1 MWLQNKKR
9 MLKSMTGFGK
19 AVSESS
25 SLTVTVEVKSLN
37 SKFTDIYCRIPKSLS
52 FREIEIRNLLT
63 QALERGKIEFNLT
76 TNYSDVA
83 SSGTSINRPLVNA
96 YMKDLK
102 ESSESFGG
110 NDPIELFKIALTLP
124 NAFNTEVTSEEQAQA
139 EWQQILK
146 TINDAI
152 SECTN
157 FRLREGAIV
166 SDKFLEYIDK
176 IGTLLTEGEIQDKT
190 RIPAVRERLRK
201 SVIELL
207 GDEELDKNRFEQEL
221 IYYIEKYDISE
232 EKVRLRTHLNYFKD
246 VLKEGNGKKLN
257 FLSQEIGREINT
269 IGSKANDVVLQRIV
283 VNMKDEL
290 EKIKEQTSNVL

>member
-1 MWLQNKKR
+1 

-19 AVSESS
+19 SVSESR
-25 SLTVTVEVKSLN
+25 SLTVTAEVKSLN

-76 TNYSDVA
+76 TNYTDVA

-96 YMKDLK
+96 YMKDLIASA
-102 ESSESFGG
+102 EGFAAH
-110 NDPIELFKIALTLP
+110 DPVELFKIALTLP
-124 NAFNTEVTSEEQAQA
+124 NAFNTEVASEEQAVA

-146 TINDAI
+146 TVNDAI
-152 SECTN
+152 AECTN

-166 SDKFLEYIDK
+166 SGKFLEYIDK
-176 IGTLLTEGEIQDKT
+176 IGELLTDAEIQDKT
-190 RIPAVRERLRK
+190 RIPAVRERLKK
-201 SVIELL
+201 SVTDLM
-207 GDEELDKNRFEQEL
+207 GDEEFDKNRFEQEL

-269 IGSKANDVVLQRIV
+269 IGSKANDVILQRIV

>member
-1 MWLQNKKR
+1 

-19 AVSESS
+19 SVSESN
-25 SLTVTVEVKSLN
+25 SLTVTAEVKSLN

-63 QALERGKIEFNLT
+63 QSLERGKIEFNLT
-76 TNYSDVA
+76 TNYTDVA

-96 YMKDLK
+96 YMQDLI
-102 ESSESFGG
+102 ESSEDFAA
-110 NDPIELFKIALTLP
+110 NDPVELFKIALTLP
-124 NAFNTEVTSEEQAQA
+124 NAFNTEVASEEQAEA

-146 TINDAI
+146 AVNQAI
-152 SECTN
+152 AECTK

-166 SDKFLEYIDK
+166 SAKFVEYIDK
-176 IGTLLTEGEIQDKT
+176 IAELLNDVEAQDKN

-201 SVIELL
+201 SVSELMN
-207 GDEELDKNRFEQEL
+207 DEEFDKNRFEQEL

-232 EKVRLRTHLNYFKD
+232 EKVRLRTHLTYFKE

-269 IGSKANDVVLQRIV
+269 IGSKANDVILQRIV

>member
-1 MWLQNKKR
+1 

-19 AVSESS
+19 SVSESS
-25 SLTVTVEVKSLN
+25 SLTVTAEVKSLN

-124 NAFNTEVTSEEQAQA
+124 NAFNTEVASEEQAMA

-146 TINDAI
+146 TVTDAI
-152 SECTN
+152 AECTK

-166 SDKFLEYIDK
+166 SDKFVEYIDK
-176 IGTLLTEGEIQDKT
+176 IGELLTEAEAQDKT
-190 RIPAVRERLRK
+190 RIPAVRERLKK
-201 SVIELL
+201 SVMELM
-207 GDEELDKNRFEQEL
+207 GDEEFDKNRFEQEL

>member
-1 MWLQNKKR
+1 
-9 MLKSMTGFGK
+9 MTGFGK
-19 AVSESS
+19 SVSESS
-25 SLTVTVEVKSLN
+25 SLTVTAEVKSLN

-83 SSGTSINRPLVNA
+83 SSGTSVNRPLVNA
-96 YMKDLK
+96 YMEDLI
-102 ESSESFGG
+102 ESSEGFSA
-110 NDPIELFKIALTLP
+110 DDRTELFKIALTLP
-124 NAFNTEVTSEEQAQA
+124 NAFNTEVATEEQAQA

-146 TINDAI
+146 TVNDAI
-152 SECTN
+152 AECTK
-157 FRLREGAIV
+157 FRLREGSIV
-166 SDKFLEYIDK
+166 SDKFVEYIDK
-176 IGTLLTEGEIQDKT
+176 IGELLTEAETQDKT

-201 SVIELL
+201 SVMELM
-207 GDEELDKNRFEQEL
+207 GDEEFDKNRFEQEL
-221 IYYIEKYDISE
+221 IYYIKYDISE

-269 IGSKANDVVLQRIV
+269 IGSKANDVILQRIV

>member
-1 MWLQNKKR
+1 

-19 AVSESS
+19 SVSESS
-25 SLTVTVEVKSLN
+25 SLTVTAEVKSLN

-96 YMKDLK
+96 YMKDLQ
-102 ESSESFGG
+102 ESAKGFYADG
-110 NDPIELFKIALTLP
+110 DPVELFKIALTLP
-124 NAFNTEVTSEEQAQA
+124 NAFNTEVASEEQAIA

-146 TINDAI
+146 TVNDAI
-152 SECTN
+152 AECTK
-157 FRLREGAIV
+157 FRLREGSIV
-166 SDKFLEYIDK
+166 SDKFVEYIDK
-176 IGTLLTEGEIQDKT
+176 IGELLTEAEVQDKT

-201 SVIELL
+201 SVMELI
-207 GDEELDKNRFEQEL
+207 GDEEFDKNRFEQEL

-269 IGSKANDVVLQRIV
+269 IGSKANDVILQRIV

>member
-1 MWLQNKKR
+1 MVANTKNR

-19 AVSESS
+19 SVSESS
-25 SLTVTVEVKSLN
+25 SLTVTAEVKSLN

-102 ESSESFGG
+102 ESSEGFGG

-124 NAFNTEVTSEEQAQA
+124 NAFNTEVASEEQAIA

-146 TINDAI
+146 TVNDAI
-152 SECTN
+152 AECTK
-157 FRLREGAIV
+157 FRLREGSIV
-166 SDKFLEYIDK
+166 SDKFVEYIDK
-176 IGTLLTEGEIQDKT
+176 IGELLTEAEAQDKT

-201 SVIELL
+201 SVMELM
-207 GDEELDKNRFEQEL
+207 GDEEFDKNRFEQEL

-269 IGSKANDVVLQRIV
+269 IGSKANDVILQRIV

>member
-1 MWLQNKKR
+1 MI
-9 MLKSMTGFGK
+9 KSMTGFGK
-19 AVSESS
+19 AVTESS
-25 SLTVTVEVKSLN
+25 SLTVTAEVKSLN

-76 TNYSDVA
+76 TNYTDVA
-83 SSGTSINRPLVNA
+83 SSGTSINRPLLQA

-102 ESSESFGG
+102 ESSEGFGIS
-110 NDPIELFKIALTLP
+110 DATELFKIALTLP
-124 NAFNTEVTSEEQAQA
+124 NAFNTEVTSEEQAEA

-146 TINDAI
+146 TVNQAI
-152 SECTN
+152 AECTK
-157 FRLREGAIV
+157 FRLREGEIV
-166 SDKFLEYIDK
+166 SAKFLEYINK
-176 IGTLLTEGEIQDKT
+176 IGQLLDEVEVQDKN

-201 SVIELL
+201 SVTELL
-207 GDEELDKNRFEQEL
+207 GDEEFDKNRFEQEL

-232 EKVRLRTHLNYFKD
+232 EKVRLRTHLNYFKE

-269 IGSKANDVVLQRIV
+269 IGSKANDVVLCSITKNRSQY
-283 VNMKDEL
+283 EG
-290 EKIKEQTSNVL
+290 

>member
-1 MWLQNKKR
+1 

-19 AVSESS
+19 SVSESS
-25 SLTVTVEVKSLN
+25 SLTVTAEVKSLN

-76 TNYSDVA
+76 TNYTDVA

-96 YMKDLK
+96 YMKDLI
-102 ESSESFGG
+102 ESSEEFYADG
-110 NDPIELFKIALTLP
+110 DRVELFKIALTLP
-124 NAFNTEVTSEEQAQA
+124 NAFNTEVASEEQAET
-139 EWQQILK
+139 EWKQILK
-146 TINDAI
+146 TVNDAI
-152 SECTN
+152 AECTK

-166 SDKFLEYIDK
+166 SGKFLEYIDK
-176 IGTLLTEGEIQDKT
+176 IGELLTEAEAQDKH
-190 RIPAVRERLRK
+190 RIPAVRERLKK
-201 SVIELL
+201 SVTELM
-207 GDEELDKNRFEQEL
+207 GDEEFDKNRFEQEL

-269 IGSKANDVVLQRIV
+269 IGSKANDVILQRIV

>member
-1 MWLQNKKR
+1 

-25 SLTVTVEVKSLN
+25 SLTVTAEVKSLN

-76 TNYSDVA
+76 TNYTDVA

-96 YMKDLK
+96 YMKDLI
-102 ESSESFGG
+102 ESSENFAA
-110 NDPIELFKIALTLP
+110 NDPVELFKIALTLP
-124 NAFNTEVTSEEQAQA
+124 NAFNTEVASEEQAVA

-146 TINDAI
+146 TVNDAI
-152 SECTN
+152 TECTK

-166 SDKFLEYIDK
+166 SAKFLEYIDN
-176 IGTLLTEGEIQDKT
+176 IGELLTEAEAQDKH
-190 RIPAVRERLRK
+190 RIPAVRERLKK
-201 SVIELL
+201 SVTDLM
-207 GDEELDKNRFEQEL
+207 GDEEFDKNRFEQEL

-269 IGSKANDVVLQRIV
+269 IGSKANDVILQRIV

>member
-1 MWLQNKKR
+1 MVAKTKNQ

-19 AVSESS
+19 SVSESS
-25 SLTVTVEVKSLN
+25 SLTVTAEVKSLN

-96 YMKDLK
+96 YMKDLI
-102 ESSESFGG
+102 ESSEEFSA
-110 NDPIELFKIALTLP
+110 DDRTELFKIALTLP
-124 NAFNTEVTSEEQAQA
+124 NAFNTEVASEEQAIA

-146 TINDAI
+146 TVNDAI
-152 SECTN
+152 AECTK
-157 FRLREGAIV
+157 FRLREGSIV
-166 SDKFLEYIDK
+166 SDKFVEYIDK
-176 IGTLLTEGEIQDKT
+176 IGELLTEAEAQDKT

-201 SVIELL
+201 SVMELM
-207 GDEELDKNRFEQEL
+207 GDEEFDKNRFEQEL

-269 IGSKANDVVLQRIV
+269 IGSKANDVILQRIV

>member
-1 MWLQNKKR
+1 
-9 MLKSMTGFGK
+9 MTGFGK
-19 AVSESS
+19 ATSESS
-25 SLTVTVEVKSLN
+25 SLTVTAEVKSLN

-83 SSGTSINRPLVNA
+83 SSGTSINQPLVQA

-102 ESSESFGG
+102 ESADAFGG
-110 NDPIELFKIALTLP
+110 ADVTELFKLALTLP
-124 NAFNTEVTSEEQAQA
+124 NAFNTETASEAQAEA

-146 TINDAI
+146 AVNQAI
-152 SECTN
+152 AECTK

-166 SDKFLEYIDK
+166 SNKFIEYIDR
-176 IGTLLTEGEIQDKT
+176 IGELLTDAEAQDIT
-190 RIPAVRERLRK
+190 RIPNVRERLRK
-201 SVIELL
+201 SVTDLM
-207 GDEELDKNRFEQEL
+207 GDEEFDKNRFEQEL

-232 EKVRLRTHLNYFKD
+232 EKVRLRTHLVYFKD

-257 FLSQEIGREINT
+257 FLAQEIGREINT
-269 IGSKANDVVLQRIV
+269 IGSKANDVILQRIV